1 MFGRGVAVRYLLPL
15 HFLCGL
21 LTRTSLHAVLLSG
34 NEAWCAATVT
44 ADQAATVTM
53 MEQQQIPDTIVT
65 TEWTS
70 FGGDFGGE
78 GDESGPGSEQPRSD
92 GGLGSNL
99 LRSCTSLQKN
109 RQHPAVENVLPVW
122 YSTPGTDT
130 GYSATRSGP
139 GVCTAGQLLHLP
151 TRSVRL
157 SGTDKAYENSKL
169 LRLFGTAT
177 AYDGT
182 KVPETLVRKTVR
194 GVGCGTDALYHG
206 LPCRPHRSLSSKGCR
221 STMRSQILF
230 RAELRTP
237 EPKVLGSTE
246 LLCFYVLGHWLE
258 MPGTRLSSLHVPD
271 AVCGANAVYADT
283 RTTNYVSVLAQGVRV
298 PDM

>member
-1 MFGRGVAVRYLLPL
+1 M
-15 HFLCGL
+15 
-21 LTRTSLHAVLLSG
+21 
-34 NEAWCAATVT
+34 
-44 ADQAATVTM
+44 
-53 MEQQQIPDTIVT
+53 
-65 TEWTS
+65 
-70 FGGDFGGE
+70 
-78 GDESGPGSEQPRSD
+78 
-92 GGLGSNL
+92 
-99 LRSCTSLQKN
+99 
-109 RQHPAVENVLPVW
+109 ENVLPVW

-237 EPKVLGSTE
+237 EPKVLAVQWDVVFIYLFAAGARE
-246 LLCFYVLGHWLE
+246 HGVVMFLRFGALA
-258 MPGTRLSSLHVPD
+258 RD
-271 AVCGANAVYADT
+271 ARD
-283 RTTNYVSVLAQGVRV
+283 
-298 PDM
+298 